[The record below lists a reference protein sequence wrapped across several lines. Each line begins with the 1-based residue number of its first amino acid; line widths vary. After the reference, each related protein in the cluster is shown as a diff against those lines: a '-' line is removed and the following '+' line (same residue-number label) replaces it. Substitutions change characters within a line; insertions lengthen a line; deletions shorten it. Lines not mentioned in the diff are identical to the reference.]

1 MSKSAA
7 TRQRPLSPH
16 LQVYKLIPTMAMS
29 IVHRA
34 TGIALYFG
42 ILLFSAWLIAAAT
55 SPRWFD
61 AVSALYGSWFGRL
74 VLLGFTW
81 TLVHHMLGGIRHLVM
96 DTGRGF
102 GKELSTRVAVAM
114 PFVSAGLTLLLWIVG
129 YMARG
134 A

>member
-7 TRQRPLSPH
+7 THQRPLSPH
-16 LQVYKLIPTMAMS
+16 LQVYRLIPTMAMS
-29 IVHRA
+29 IIHRA

-61 AVSALYGSWFGRL
+61 TVSALYGSWFGRL

-81 TLVHHMLGGIRHLVM
+81 TLMHHMLGGVRHLVM
-96 DTGRGF
+96 DTGRGM
-102 GKELSTRVAVAM
+102 GKEQSTRFAIAM